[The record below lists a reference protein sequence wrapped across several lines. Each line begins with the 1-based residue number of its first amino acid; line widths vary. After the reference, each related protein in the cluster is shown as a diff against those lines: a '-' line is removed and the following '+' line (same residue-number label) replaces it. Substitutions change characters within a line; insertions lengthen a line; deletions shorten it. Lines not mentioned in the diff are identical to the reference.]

1 MKYLYYLLVFVPTL
15 AFGEVGS
22 VTEFSG
28 NPAQANR
35 QQESL
40 IVEMGFSIEM
50 LDQLITANTR
60 MGLTFEDGTRAEIT
74 EQSELVIDD
83 FVYDPNTGAG
93 KMSMK
98 VALGTV
104 QMASGRM
111 AKTSRENISIKT
123 PTASITVR
131 GTSFSMTVDELG
143 RSLIINL
150 PIPCP
155 DPTLKEDECP
165 SGAIEVSTDVG
176 SVVLDKPWLGTMVSS
191 SSLLPADPRRLLLD
205 NRSLNNDLIIVP
217 PAEFPKGFSV
227 EEEEETTTALD
238 VDLLEYQELS
248 QDFLDVDLLK
258 SSALDINRLSNDFL
272 ENLLDLSAQE
282 LDDALNSEKE
292 NEVLPTI
299 NKSPWIQWVYNED
312 FILLDS
318 ERPPHIAVVTTGRDT
333 NGIYNL
339 LQDEQSASI
348 QINDGGSEIFIK
360 VIQKQ

>member
-1 MKYLYYLLVFVPTL
+1 MKRLLLCLLVVPSL
-15 AFGEVGS
+15 AWGEVGS
-22 VTEFSG
+22 VTEFNG

-40 IVEMGFSIEM
+40 IVEMGFSVEM

-83 FVYDPNTGAG
+83 FVYDPNSGVG

-104 QMASGRM
+104 QMASGRL

-150 PIPCP
+150 PLECP

-165 SGAIEVSTDVG
+165 SGAIVVSTDAG
-176 SVVLDKPWLGTMVSS
+176 SVVLDKPFLGTMVSS

-205 NRSLNNDLIIVP
+205 GRKLNNDLIIVP
-217 PAEFPKGFSV
+217 PSEFPRGFATDD
-227 EEEEETTTALD
+227 EEEETSTALD
-238 VDLLEYQELS
+238 IDFLEYQELS
-248 QDFLDVDLLK
+248 QDFLNQDFLK
-258 SSALDINRLSNDFL
+258 TSALDINRLTNDYL
-272 ENLLDLSAQE
+272 DNLLDITAISLDNE
-282 LDDALNSEKE
+282 LDEEGPD
-292 NEVLPTI
+292 VLPNI
-299 NKSPWIQWVYNED
+299 KRFPWIQWAYNEE
-312 FILLDS
+312 FILVDS
-318 ERPPHIAVVTTGRDT
+318 DRPPHISVLTVGRDAQGT
-333 NGIYNL
+333 YVL
-339 LQDEQSASI
+339 TQDEYSASI
-348 QINDGGSEIFIK
+348 QINDGGTDLNIK
-360 VIQKQ
+360 VVQKQ

>member
-1 MKYLYYLLVFVPTL
+1 MKYFILVLLL
-15 AFGEVGS
+15 LSSNMLRAEVGA
-22 VTEFSG
+22 VTEFTG

-50 LDQLITANTR
+50 LDQLITANTK

-111 AKTSRENISIKT
+111 ARTSRENISIRT

-131 GTSFSMTVDELG
+131 GTSFSMTVDEIG

-150 PIPCP
+150 PTDCP
-155 DPTLKEDECP
+155 DPSLREDECP
-165 SGAIEVSTDVG
+165 SGIIEVSTDAG
-176 SVVLDKPWLGTMVSS
+176 SVTLDKPYLGTMVSS

-205 NRSLNNDLIIVP
+205 GRKLNNDLIIVP
-217 PAEFPKGFSV
+217 PAEFPRGFSA
-227 EEEEETTTALD
+227 EDEEEETSTALD

-248 QDFLDVDLLK
+248 EDFLDQDFLK
-258 SSALDINRLSNDFL
+258 TSALDINRLKNDYL
-272 ENLLDLSAQE
+272 DNLLDITAQSLDNE
-282 LDDALNSEKE
+282 LEEVND
-292 NEVLPTI
+292 VLPNI
-299 NKSPWIQWVYNED
+299 NRYPWIQWAYNEES
-312 FILLDS
+312 ILLDS
-318 ERPPHIAVVTTGRDT
+318 DRPPHIAVLTTGRDAQGT
-333 NGIYNL
+333 YSL
-339 LQDEQSASI
+339 TQDEYSATV
-348 QINDGGSEIFIK
+348 QINDGGTDINIK
-360 VIQKQ
+360 VVQKQ

>member
-1 MKYLYYLLVFVPTL
+1 MRRLLLCLLVVPSL
-15 AFGEVGS
+15 AWGEVGS
-22 VTEFSG
+22 VTEFNG

-40 IVEMGFSIEM
+40 IVEMGFSVEM

-83 FVYDPNTGAG
+83 FVYDPNSGAG

-104 QMASGRM
+104 QMASGRL
-111 AKTSRENISIKT
+111 AKTSRENISIRT

-150 PIPCP
+150 PVECP

-165 SGAIEVSTDVG
+165 SGAIVVSTDAG
-176 SVVLDKPWLGTMVSS
+176 SIVLDKPFLGTMVSS

-205 NRSLNNDLIIVP
+205 GRKLNNDLIIVP
-217 PAEFPKGFSV
+217 PAEFPRGFAADD
-227 EEEEETTTALD
+227 EEEETSTALD
-238 VDLLEYQELS
+238 IDFLEYQELS
-248 QDFLDVDLLK
+248 QDFLNQDFLK
-258 SSALDINRLSNDFL
+258 TSALDINRLSNDYL
-272 ENLLDLSAQE
+272 DNLLDITAQSLDNE
-282 LDDALNSEKE
+282 LDEEGPD
-292 NEVLPTI
+292 VLPNI
-299 NKSPWIQWVYNED
+299 KRFPWIQWAYNEE
-312 FILLDS
+312 FILVDS
-318 ERPPHIAVVTTGRDT
+318 DRPPHISVLTVGRDAQGT
-333 NGIYNL
+333 YVL
-339 LQDEQSASI
+339 TQDEYSASI
-348 QINDGGSEIFIK
+348 QINDGGTDLNIK
-360 VIQKQ
+360 VVQKQ

>member
-1 MKYLYYLLVFVPTL
+1 MKQLALILVLIPGLCF
-15 AFGEVGS
+15 AEVGA
-22 VTEFSG
+22 VTEFTG

-40 IVEMGFSIEM
+40 IVEMGFTIEM

-60 MGLTFEDGTRAEIT
+60 MGLTFEDGSRAEIT

-111 AKTSRENISIKT
+111 AKTSRENISIRT

-150 PIPCP
+150 PIECP

-165 SGAIEVSTDVG
+165 SGIIEVSTDAG
-176 SVVLDKPWLGTMVSS
+176 SVMLDKPFLGTMVSS
-191 SSLLPADPRRLLLD
+191 SSLLPADPRRLLLEG
-205 NRSLNNDLIIVP
+205 RSINNDLIIVP
-217 PAEFPKGFSV
+217 PAEFPRGFSL
-227 EEEEETTTALD
+227 EEEDETITALD
-238 VDLLEYQELS
+238 VDLLEYEELS
-248 QDFLDVDLLK
+248 EDFLDKDFLK
-258 SSALDINRLSNDFL
+258 TNALDISRLDGNYLDS
-272 ENLLDLSAQE
+272 LLDLTSASLEDE
-282 LDDALNSEKE
+282 LEEE
-292 NEVLPTI
+292 NEVLPGI
-299 NKSPWIQWVYNED
+299 NKFPWIQWVYNED

-318 ERPPHIAVVTTGRDT
+318 DRPPHIAVVTLSRDT
-333 NGIYNL
+333 HGTYTVI
-339 LQDEQSASI
+339 QDEYSANI
-348 QINDGGSEIFIK
+348 QIQDGGTGTSIK
-360 VIQKQ
+360 VVQKQ